1 MAEGIIDSLQIEI
14 GTSSSDAVDS
24 ISKLSES
31 LKQLKQAA
39 KDLSG
44 GTNDKIR
51 GLAEALNS
59 LGSAG
64 KVSIPGKLPETISGL
79 ASSLQT
85 LKSENIEM
93 VKKLADAMKSLDGIQ
108 NIKIDS
114 NLPDRIFN
122 LAASVADIPDG
133 SGERLGAIADALSKL
148 SGEKI
153 SISSKVPESLR
164 EIGLAVWDLQDKA
177 IARLDQVTEA
187 LARLKGID
195 LNGVSKA
202 MKLSD
207 EAVQPS
213 KGKKSDMLTNMK
225 SMSSDTVN
233 AMSKIELLRMRLAAL
248 RQEMG
253 KKMAFGQLDA
263 KGIANA
269 AIQIKNVQSQIEN
282 EIDKTDKAAKSA
294 LKKERQRRSRGTIA
308 LDSGSG
314 RNAALASDLQ
324 AVGKALAS
332 SVLPGAKAFLSTL
345 VKSKSVIGSILKNIR
360 NGIGSL
366 LKRIIQIPKSIA
378 KFVAG
383 KVKKWWDESS
393 FHGLEKALK
402 RINTIIRSFG
412 RIAFY
417 RAIRSAIKYVTDALK
432 EGTENAY
439 WYSREFGDATRYIS
453 EAYDEIA
460 SKNFKMSNQLGAAW
474 STLIAA
480 IEPIILRIIE
490 LVTYAADAV
499 TQFFAAMSGK
509 TIYMHAI
516 DYNKEWAESAD
527 DAASSAK
534 EWKNQL
540 MGFDEINRL
549 EEPSGTSRG
558 SGKELPDYGAM
569 FEEVPVNDWF
579 LELRKMFE
587 NGQWEELGQTL
598 GNKFN
603 ELVNSVNW
611 GEIGKSIGTKLN
623 GAIVTAYTF
632 LKTADFKDLGTK
644 IAEFLNNAA
653 EQINFNTLGRLVTR
667 IKTAIL
673 DVLYG
678 AVTGLNWGMMAKKL
692 SDYFIGEMD
701 EFTEWIKSLDPKAI
715 AQSIK
720 DFFGNIKYN
729 EIAQSFKTLIKTAWE
744 FAVSLSDELFPDGLV
759 PTVTN
764 AIKGFFEKIK
774 WEDVKKTFSDGLGKL
789 KEVFTN
795 LLDYIW
801 PEEKRNEM
809 VEKLKTTISDL
820 LKKAFESIDWATI
833 LSTAH
838 NILSYKLDEAVF
850 GEERAKKMWSKKGD
864 FDGRD
869 IILGMSDGIEAESQ
883 TLRDTL
889 ETNVN
894 EPCNNTFLS
903 CRIAAEDFQNGY
915 GSMVSDVTGKSQE
928 FNASMT
934 LTKDGVVGDLN
945 AMSTETSNT
954 KTVMRSEFDEVS
966 AGMADLRGSA
976 AGEMGGISAEMANL
990 AGNAQSSFGNIKVE
1004 TNDVSNAMRDMAG
1017 EAGGAMSEMESEVSS
1032 SGSSIVSVLS
1042 SIASAARNAISA
1054 VGRFG
1059 DRVSSS
1065 NLDTFGLYATDPW
1078 NGYGSSS
1085 YGGKVKIRAH
1095 ASGGFPEDGLFMANH
1110 GELVGR
1116 FSNGKT
1122 AVANNE
1128 QIVAGISRGVY
1139 EAMVAANS
1147 GDQGGSGRPVQAS
1160 INVNGR
1166 EFMRAVF
1173 DDYRA
1178 VAREHGVSL
1187 VTNGA

>member
-1 MAEGIIDSLQIEI
+1 MTEGTIDSLQIEI
-14 GTSSSDAVDS
+14 ESSSEKAINNIQKLTESLKELKSVQSSKSQKSDMFTKMKTMSSDAVTS
-24 ISKLSES
+24 
-31 LKQLKQAA
+31 
-39 KDLSG
+39 
-44 GTNDKIR
+44 
-51 GLAEALNS
+51 
-59 LGSAG
+59 
-64 KVSIPGKLPETISGL
+64 
-79 ASSLQT
+79 
-85 LKSENIEM
+85 
-93 VKKLADAMKSLDGIQ
+93 
-108 NIKIDS
+108 
-114 NLPDRIFN
+114 
-122 LAASVADIPDG
+122 
-133 SGERLGAIADALSKL
+133 
-148 SGEKI
+148 
-153 SISSKVPESLR
+153 
-164 EIGLAVWDLQDKA
+164 
-177 IARLDQVTEA
+177 
-187 LARLKGID
+187 
-195 LNGVSKA
+195 
-202 MKLSD
+202 
-207 EAVQPS
+207 
-213 KGKKSDMLTNMK
+213 
-225 SMSSDTVN
+225 
-233 AMSKIELLRMRLAAL
+233 MSKIELLRMRLAAL
-248 RQEMG
+248 REEMG

-282 EIDKTDKAAKSA
+282 EIDKTDKAAQSA

-308 LDSGSG
+308 LDSSSG

-324 AVGKALAS
+324 AVGKALSS

-345 VKSKSVIGSILKNIR
+345 VKSRSVVGSILKNIR

-378 KFVAG
+378 QFAAG
-383 KVKKWWDESS
+383 KIKKWWDESS

-549 EEPSGTSRG
+549 EEPSDTGRG
-558 SGKELPDYGAM
+558 SGKALPDYGAM
-569 FEEVPVNDWF
+569 FEEAPVNDWF

-587 NGQWEELGQTL
+587 NGQWEKLGQTL
-598 GNKFN
+598 GEKFN

-611 GEIGKSIGTKLN
+611 GELGKSIGTKLN

-632 LKTADFKDLGTK
+632 LKTADFRNLGSK

-678 AVTGLNWGMMAKKL
+678 AVTNLNWGMMAKKL

-764 AIKGFFEKIK
+764 AIKGFFGKIK
-774 WEDVKKTFSDGLGKL
+774 WEEVKKTFSDGLGKL

-801 PEEKRNEM
+801 PEEERNEM
-809 VEKLKTTISDL
+809 IEKLKTTLMNL
-820 LKKAFESIDWATI
+820 LRKAFEDLDLAAI
-833 LSTAH
+833 H

-850 GEERAKKMWSKKGD
+850 GKDRAASMWSKKGD
-864 FDGRD
+864 YAGKDF
-869 IILGMSDGIEAESQ
+869 IMSMIGGVEEESQ
-883 TLRDTL
+883 TLKDTL

-934 LTKDGVVGDLN
+934 LTKDGVVADLN
-945 AMSTETSNT
+945 TMSAETTGT

-1017 EAGGAMSEMESEVSS
+1017 EAGGAMGDMESEVSS
-1032 SGSSIVSVLS
+1032 SGSSIVSILS
-1042 SIASAARNAISA
+1042 SIASAARNARSAISS
-1054 VGRFG
+1054 FG

-1065 NLDTFGLYATDPW
+1065 NIDAYGLYATDPW

-1095 ASGGFPEDGLFMANH
+1095 AAGGFPEDGLFMANH
-1110 GELVGR
+1110 GELVGK